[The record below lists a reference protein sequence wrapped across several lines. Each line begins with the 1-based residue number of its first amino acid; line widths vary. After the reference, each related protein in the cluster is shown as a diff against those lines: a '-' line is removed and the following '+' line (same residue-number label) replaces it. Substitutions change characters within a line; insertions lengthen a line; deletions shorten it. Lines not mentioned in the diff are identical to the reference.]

1 MLPESVTAR
10 LIVVVERDSWPVV
23 HANEDKLIALWI
35 LSLEEATPTHVCRLI
50 YEHPSRAITFR

>member
-35 LSLEEATPTHVCRLI
+35 LLWKRQLPLMFAV
-50 YEHPSRAITFR
+50 